1 MVANFSLS
9 RLPSSRR
16 TVVDLLRI
24 VGSNAVPAYIVI
36 DLDMSWVNS
45 LIDGMRNRG
54 ERLTV
59 TSILLKAIGMAQQ
72 NHPLSRTELTPVGK
86 TVTYH
91 DIVGG
96 ITIERDVEGQKTVF
110 FGEIES
116 PDTKSIYEIADE
128 LREYSKVA
136 IKKSAVL
143 RLQSIFAA
151 FPYFLRFSILKLGIA
166 FPFLRLQC
174 QKATFG
180 LTSLGKFG
188 MNTVLSPCICTS
200 TFAVGTIEDRVT
212 AKDNILSIRSMMT
225 VSFSFDHRV
234 IDPSS
239 AARFVNDVRQLMEG
253 GLQPVLVEDNS
264 SRAEVIAC

>member
-1 MVANFSLS
+1 MSGKFSLT

-24 VGSNAVPAYIVI
+24 VGGKAVPAYIVI
-36 DLDMSWVNS
+36 DLDSTWVNTFIQRS
-45 LIDGMRNRG
+45 KNKGH
-54 ERLTV
+54 RLTV
-59 TSILLKAIGMAQQ
+59 TSILMKAIGLAQQ
-72 NHPLSRTELTPVGK
+72 NHPLSRTELTAIGK

-96 ITIERDVEGQKTVF
+96 ITIERDVDGQKTVF

-116 PDTKSIYEIADE
+116 PDTKSIYEIAHE

-136 IKKSAVL
+136 IEKSAVL
-143 RLQSIFAA
+143 KLQGLFAA

-212 AKDNILSIRSMMT
+212 AKNNVLSIRSMMT

-234 IDPSS
+234 IDPNS
-239 AARFVNDVRQLMEG
+239 AARFVDDVRRLMEG
-253 GLQPVLVEDNS
+253 GLQPVLEDNS
-264 SRAEVIAC
+264 SRAEIIAC

>member
-1 MVANFSLS
+1 V
-9 RLPSSRR
+9 PSSRR

-24 VGSNAVPAYIVI
+24 VGGKAVPAYIVI
-36 DLDMSWVNS
+36 DLDMSWVNA
-45 LIDGMRNRG
+45 LIDSLRSKGT
-54 ERLTV
+54 RLTV
-59 TSILLKAIGMAQQ
+59 TSILLKAIGVAQQ
-72 NHPLSRTELTPVGK
+72 DHPLSRTELTAVGK
-86 TVTYH
+86 MVTYH

-96 ITIERDVEGQKTVF
+96 ITIERDVDGQRTVF

-116 PDTKSIYEIADE
+116 PDTKSIYEIANE

-136 IKKSAVL
+136 IEKSAAL
-143 RLQSIFAA
+143 RLQSLFAA

-212 AKDNILSIRSMMT
+212 AKNNIVSIRSMMT

-234 IDPSS
+234 IDPNS
-239 AARFVNDVRQLMEG
+239 AARFVNDVRRLMEG
-253 GLQPVLVEDNS
+253 GLQPVLEDSS